1 MHFFLQMMFLGVVG
15 AAIGWITNYIAVV
28 MLFRPIKPV
37 KIFGIYIQ
45 GLIPRRRDEIAASI
59 GKVVEDEL
67 VSMDDILDK
76 LLNEDNRNYI
86 IKKILEDVDSTV
98 EKNIPSFIPK
108 SLKSMIVNYVVGIVS
123 KEAEKFLDESAAT
136 MLNDMSDKIGIAE
149 IVEEKIKLFELEKL
163 EKIILD
169 VSNKE
174 LKMIVILGGVL
185 GFVIGILQAFVVRLL

>member
-15 AAIGWITNYIAVV
+15 AAIGWITNYIAVF

-37 KIFGIYIQ
+37 KIFGISIQ
-45 GLIPRRRDEIAASI
+45 GLIPRRRDEIASSI
-59 GKVVEDEL
+59 GKVVENEL
-67 VSMDDILDK
+67 VSMDDILGK
-76 LLNEDNRNYI
+76 LLNTDNRNYI
-86 IKKILEDVDSTV
+86 IKRILDDVDIAV

-108 SLKSMIVNYVVGIVS
+108 TLKSMIVNYVVGIVN

-136 MLNDMSDKIGIAE
+136 MLNDMSEKIGIAE

>member
-37 KIFGIYIQ
+37 KIFGISIQ

-67 VSMDDILDK
+67 VSIDDILDK

-86 IKKILEDVDSTV
+86 IKRILDDVDSTV

-174 LKMIVILGGVL
+174 LKMIVVLGGVL